1 MNLISFFRRPS
12 TAPVARERLQIL
24 LAHERAVVGK
34 SDLIAILQDEIVAVI
49 TKHFP
54 VEPEAIK
61 VKMER
66 GDAVSTLEVEV
77 EIPTPMC
84 VNLTLNTGKRNGAKS
99 NGVTPNGA
107 KPNAG
112 RLSVEKPAAEDPA
125 AETPAE
131 TKLAAETPAS
141 AEVAAEADG

>member
-84 VNLTLNTGKRNGAKS
+84 VNLTLSAGKRSAANS
-99 NGVTPNGA
+99 
-107 KPNAG
+107 NAG
-112 RLSVEKPAAEDPA
+112 RPAVEPPAREDSVEEKPAE
-125 AETPAE
+125 
-131 TKLAAETPAS
+131 LALD
-141 AEVAAEADG
+141 AEAADAVELRAEG